1 MAMHRVKTD
10 MSNSYSHQLFSSPTI
25 PFGGEARS
33 YHGPVATEET
43 EAALMSAIITDLAEW
58 ASCSWAAAMSSAA
71 GSLVPPCTRGA
82 PFSLPSRSEYTA
94 PALRASAAPERG

>member
-58 ASCSWAAAMSSAA
+58 ASCSWAAAMSSAG
-71 GSLVPPCTRGA
+71 GSPGPLFTWGA
-82 PFSLPSRSEYTA
+82 PFRLPPCLEFT
-94 PALRASAAPERG
+94 PTALRRRRP